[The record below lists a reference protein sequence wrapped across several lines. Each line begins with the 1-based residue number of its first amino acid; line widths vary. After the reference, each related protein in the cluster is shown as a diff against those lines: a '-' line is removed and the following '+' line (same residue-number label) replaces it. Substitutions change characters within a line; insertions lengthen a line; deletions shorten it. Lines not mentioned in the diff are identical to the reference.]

1 MKNLGI
7 EIVGDLKGIDKVFLA
22 NIDMGLLRTQ
32 ISELIKKFG
41 FHELGDYYHSFEP

>member
-22 NIDMGLLRTQ
+22 NLQTE
-32 ISELIKKFG
+32 ELKI
-41 FHELGDYYHSFEP
+41 